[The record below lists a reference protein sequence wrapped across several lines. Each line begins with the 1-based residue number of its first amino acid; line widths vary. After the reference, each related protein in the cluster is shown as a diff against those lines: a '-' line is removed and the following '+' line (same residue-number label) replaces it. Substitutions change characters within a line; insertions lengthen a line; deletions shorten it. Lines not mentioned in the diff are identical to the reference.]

1 MCAKAHTSLILEI
14 QRLENQIDRMLK
26 PDGMREAAKTK
37 LQTRLLAFGTLLGTV
52 SGFVF
57 H

>member
-1 MCAKAHTSLILEI
+1 MCAKAHTSMILEI